1 MGVEAKGIRNIG
13 YTEKDARNVLNKVS
27 AHHYQTTIF
36 GGALLYNECMECFE
50 WVIGAWMR
58 AMNGFWDDFVKCLYG
73 YETVETFEL
82 SWNGMIG
89 RRDAENDEDYES
101 NYTNRALKF
110 SMVIEKEVTE
120 VYTKEIFA
128 RHIMKIFVV
137 VDVLNPPEKYVLKR
151 WTKDAKSGS
160 VTTKYGE
167 EMLDDYHVSVTVR
180 FSQLC
185 RKAVH
190 IATKGASSLKAFKVA
205 MKGFYNLLKEVE
217 ATLKN
222 VEISLMK
229 QIGSAPSEKL
239 SQTKSGICM
248 RKVKPLKDPP
258 IVKHKGR
265 LGRQKSWTDN
275 NGKKQTRTNPGQAK
289 DVKKLARFEL

>member
-1 MGVEAKGIRNIG
+1 MLEFVTENQEDHGLFEGHEHLEWENTVGANANNVKSIENGSGGVEMDEDNEDMLNSIRPCVGMEFNSPEEAYDFYNYFARRTGFSVRKYATAKGIRNIG
-13 YTEKDARNVLNKVS
+13 YTEKDARNVLNKY
-27 AHHYQTTIF
+27 A
-36 GGALLYNECMECFE
+36 C
-50 WVIGAWMR
+50 
-58 AMNGFWDDFVKCLYG
+58 
-73 YETVETFEL
+73 
-82 SWNGMIG
+82 

-128 RHIMKIFVV
+128 RFQQQLREGFSYRQRKI
-137 VDVLNPPEKYVLKR
+137 
-151 WTKDAKSGS
+151 
-160 VTTKYGE
+160 E
-167 EMLDDYHVSVTVR
+167 ETANS
-180 FSQLC
+180 S
-185 RKAVH
+185 KAAH
-190 IATKGASSLKAFKVA
+190 IATKGASSLKHS
-205 MKGFYNLLKEVE
+205 
-217 ATLKN
+217 
-222 VEISLMK
+222 SLMK